1 MQHVVRSS
9 LSSSSSSS
17 SSRSSHRWSVV
28 SAEQILDGVGVG
40 AVASSRGV
48 PETVADAT
56 AETVSASAKV
66 TSDVV
71 CGNTAVLDSLVG
83 TDCES
88 EG

>member
-9 LSSSSSSS
+9 LSSSSSS

-28 SAEQILDGVGVG
+28 SAEQILDGVCV
-40 AVASSRGV
+40 VASSRGV

-83 TDCES
+83 TDCEL